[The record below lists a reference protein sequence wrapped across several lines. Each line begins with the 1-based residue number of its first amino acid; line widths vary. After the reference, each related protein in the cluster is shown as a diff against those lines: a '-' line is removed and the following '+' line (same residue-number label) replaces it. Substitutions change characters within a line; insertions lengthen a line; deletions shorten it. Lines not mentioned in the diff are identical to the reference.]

1 MSFRGSALLRAFFAA
16 SSASREELA
25 WMSTASMVRAA
36 RRSVV
41 RAGRRRL
48 QQLGSREAGS
58 AQGPRGGQ
66 ENAEAQR
73 VCSLGLSGSQV
84 VGS

>member
-1 MSFRGSALLRAFFAA
+1 
-16 SSASREELA
+16 
-25 WMSTASMVRAA
+25 MSTASMVRAA

-58 AQGPRGGQ
+58 AQGPPSATERR
-66 ENAEAQR
+66 ECKSR
-73 VCSLGLSGSQV
+73 VPLLLRDADSKG
-84 VGS
+84 

>member
-1 MSFRGSALLRAFFAA
+1 
-16 SSASREELA
+16 
-25 WMSTASMVRAA
+25 MSTASMVRAA

-58 AQGPRGGQ
+58 AQGPPSATERR
-66 ENAEAQR
+66 ECKSR
-73 VCSLGLSGSQV
+73 VTLLLSQGRRLRSNRPYGCRAHPWASPPMQQLKLAR
-84 VGS
+84 S